1 MVISITDA
9 DVSLLSCPSG
19 MIYKLT
25 AEATIPNI
33 TIAPDIF
40 EEHTIIPNISV
51 LDHKT
56 VKIFTK

>member
-1 MVISITDA
+1 MSQ
-9 DVSLLSCPSG
+9 LSCSNG
-19 MIYKLT
+19 IIYKLT

-33 TIAPDIF
+33 TILPDIF

-56 VKIFTK
+56 V